1 MSEESIPSG
10 QISELGVLNLL
21 SAKTAE
27 DLKGIK
33 SISHVGV
40 IMIPEH
46 LAAELA
52 KIPMSEIG
60 SVAPIPT
67 GENMNIQIGQIT
79 MTGEAL
85 AAGDPEKV
93 LVVVGQL
100 MIKTVVKSV
109 GYKGIHAIG
118 QICAARGSEG
128 ALGAKLQHLNGQIF
142 YLPANPRFLMG
153 DETIGKE
160 YLEFLPEPEPLVVM
174 GQLTFE
180 QEVTVELLR
189 SKIPEIVLMGV
200 VKVPKH
206 LHALVQVLT
215 KEKMGEIEIYE

>member
-1 MSEESIPSG
+1 MSEENIPNG
-10 QISELGVLNLL
+10 QISELGILNLL

-33 SISHVGV
+33 SISEVGV
-40 IMIPEH
+40 ILIPEH
-46 LAAELA
+46 LATELA
-52 KIPMSEIG
+52 KIPMSEVG

-79 MTGEAL
+79 MSGEAL

-100 MIKTVVKSV
+100 MIKTVVTSV

-118 QICAARGSEG
+118 QLCAIRGSED

-142 YLPANPRFLMG
+142 YLPANPRFFMG

-180 QEVTVELLR
+180 QEVTVELLK
-189 SKIPEIVLMGV
+189 SKIPEIVLIGV

-215 KEKMGEIEIYE
+215 KEKMGKIEIYE